1 MLIVKFEKYSSLEF
15 IIGFQILKLLE
26 IFTHNTTTTKTWQTI
41 STLENASRISHVSEK
56 MKKEEIKKLIYQ
68 RFIEPTKLK
77 RDVFAGI
84 EIELPIINLNRK
96 AVDFK
101 LIHELTVKFKNY
113 FNFKIKARD
122 ENGIIC
128 ALEDPITNDIF
139 NYDCS
144 YNNLEISFGKVKN
157 LYDVKEKFEE
167 YYKFIQDVLI
177 KENHTLTGFGVNP
190 YRKYNKKIPI
200 PNGRY
205 RMLYHH
211 LCTYKRYEDEM
222 CFHDMPEFGMF
233 TSSSQIHIDVN
244 FDELIPTLNAFSKLE
259 PIKAILFSN
268 SVLNG
273 ENMELTCSRDMLW
286 ENSMQGYTKKNI
298 GMYDPIPQS
307 IDELLEYM
315 LSTSIY
321 CTEQE
326 GKYINFHPTI
336 ITEFFKREKINGE
349 YFEGGKYHEITF
361 KPKKEDF
368 NYLRLFKFEDLT
380 FRGTIE
386 FRSVCCQPVN
396 ETMTVH
402 AFHLGLINQ
411 IDEINQMLDED
422 NILFNK
428 PYSLTEL
435 RRIFVK
441 SYLPDFV
448 DEKKLIKLLI
458 EILDLASESLKER
471 GNKEEKLLKPLYK
484 RAKSLENPAQRLIK
498 HLNSGGKIE
507 ELIYEYGKL

>member
-1 MLIVKFEKYSSLEF
+1 
-15 IIGFQILKLLE
+15 
-26 IFTHNTTTTKTWQTI
+26 
-41 STLENASRISHVSEK
+41 
-56 MKKEEIKKLIYQ
+56 MKREEIKKLIYR

-84 EIELPIINLNRK
+84 EIELPIINLNK
-96 AVDFK
+96 NAVDCK
-101 LIHELTVKFKNY
+101 LIHELTVKFKNH
-113 FNFKIKARD
+113 FNFKIKAID
-122 ENGIIC
+122 EKGIIC
-128 ALEDPITNDIF
+128 ALEDPVTNDIYT
-139 NYDCS
+139 YDCS
-144 YNNLEISFGKVKN
+144 YDNLEISFGKEKN
-157 LYDVKEKFEE
+157 LYDVKERFEE
-167 YYKFIQDVLI
+167 YYKFIQNLLN

-190 YRKYNKKIPI
+190 YRKYNKHLPI

-211 LCTYKRYEDEM
+211 LCTYQRYADEIS
-222 CFHDMPEFGMF
+222 FHDMPEFGMF
-233 TSSSQIHIDVN
+233 TSAAQTQIDVN
-244 FDELIPTLNAFSKLE
+244 FDDLIPTISAFSKLE

-273 ENMELTCSRDMLW
+273 EKMELACSRDMLW
-286 ENSMQGYTKKNI
+286 ENSMQGYNNKNI
-298 GMYDPIPQS
+298 GMYDPIPQN
-307 IDELLEYM
+307 IEELLEYM

-321 CTEQE
+321 CTEHE
-326 GKYINFHPTI
+326 GKYINFHPTT

-368 NYLRLFKFEDLT
+368 NYLRSFKFEDLT

-402 AFHLGLINQ
+402 AFHFGLINQ
-411 IDEINQMLDED
+411 IDKLNQILDED
-422 NILFNK
+422 TVLFNS

-435 RRIFVK
+435 RKMFVK
-441 SYLPDFV
+441 SYLPEFV
-448 DEKKLIKLLI
+448 EEKELKMLLIK
-458 EILDLASESLKER
+458 ILDLASESLKER
-471 GNKEEKLLKPLYK
+471 GNKEEELLKPLYK

>member
-1 MLIVKFEKYSSLEF
+1 
-15 IIGFQILKLLE
+15 
-26 IFTHNTTTTKTWQTI
+26 
-41 STLENASRISHVSEK
+41 
-56 MKKEEIKKLIYQ
+56 MKREEVKKLMCR
-68 RFIEPTKLK
+68 RFIEPTTLK
-77 RDVFAGI
+77 RDVFAGV
-84 EIELPIINLNRK
+84 ELELPIINLNK
-96 AVDFK
+96 NAVDFK
-101 LIHELTVKFKNY
+101 LVHELTVKFKNN

-128 ALEDPITNDIF
+128 ALEDPVTDDIF
-139 NYDCS
+139 TFDCS
-144 YNNLEISFGKVKN
+144 YNNIEISFGKEKN
-157 LYDVKEKFEE
+157 LYHVKERFEE
-167 YYKFIQDVLI
+167 YYKFIQNVLN

-190 YRKYNKKIPI
+190 YRKYNKCLPI

-211 LCTYKRYEDEM
+211 LCSYKSYNDEM
-222 CFHDMPEFGMF
+222 SFHNMPEFGMF
-233 TSSSQIHIDVN
+233 TSSAQTHIDVN
-244 FDELIPTLNAFSKLE
+244 FDDLIPAISAFSKLE
-259 PIKAILFSN
+259 PIKALLFSN

-273 ENMELTCSRDMLW
+273 ENMELACSRDMLW
-286 ENSMQGYTKKNI
+286 EDSMHGYNKKNI
-298 GMYDPIPQS
+298 GMFDTLPQS
-307 IDELLEYM
+307 IEELLEYL

-326 GKYINFHPTI
+326 GKYINFLPTI
-336 ITEFFKREKINGE
+336 ITEFFKEEKINGE

-361 KPKKEDF
+361 KPKKGDF
-368 NYLRLFKFEDLT
+368 NYFRPFKFVDLT

-396 ETMTVH
+396 ETMAAH

-411 IDEINQMLDED
+411 IDEINQILDMD
-422 NILFNK
+422 TVIFNK

-435 RRIFVK
+435 RKIFVK
-441 SYLPDFV
+441 PYLPEFV
-448 DEKKLIKLLI
+448 EKSELKKLLI
-458 EILDLASESLKER
+458 KILDLATESLKEK

-498 HLNSGGKIE
+498 HLNSGGKVE